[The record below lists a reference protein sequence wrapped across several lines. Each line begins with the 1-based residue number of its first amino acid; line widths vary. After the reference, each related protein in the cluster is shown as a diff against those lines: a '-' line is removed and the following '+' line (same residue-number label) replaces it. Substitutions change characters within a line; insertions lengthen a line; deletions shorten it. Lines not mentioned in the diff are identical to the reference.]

1 MKVRCYPEGR
11 ISEVRSYTLD
21 VPADAT
27 GRALRELQRT
37 AQTFAEDYSA
47 EETEDYSRPLNVVL
61 EPDDDD
67 ARVLPGWHPAEAPD
81 DRPFRLFVARPH
93 VEVTWTTEEVITF
106 NPRARLP

>member
-1 MKVRCYPEGR
+1 M
-11 ISEVRSYTLD
+11 
-21 VPADAT
+21 
-27 GRALRELQRT
+27 
-37 AQTFAEDYSA
+37 
-47 EETEDYSRPLNVVL
+47 L